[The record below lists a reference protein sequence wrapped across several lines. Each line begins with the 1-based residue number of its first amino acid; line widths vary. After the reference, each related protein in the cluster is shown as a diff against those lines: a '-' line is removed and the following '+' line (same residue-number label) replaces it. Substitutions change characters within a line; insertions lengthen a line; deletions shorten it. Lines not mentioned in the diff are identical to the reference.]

1 METNMAIIE
10 LRDFSFTYAGA
21 HVAALSSISLDIDGG
36 EFVLV
41 CGKSGCGKTTLLRNL
56 KKEIAPQGTRVGDVR
71 ICGLEELTPRQ
82 SATLVG
88 FVMQDPDNQIVT
100 DSVWSELA
108 FGLENLGIPPQEIGR
123 RIGEISAFFGIDSWF
138 GKKVSELSGGQ
149 KQMLSL
155 AAVIAMQAEIIVLDE
170 PTAQLDP
177 IAAKEF
183 LHMLARVNTELGKTV
198 VISEHS
204 LEEALAISDKVLFMD
219 GGEVKYYGDARGFV
233 SLLSPKNETRN
244 DYYFALPAPTRL
256 AIRIDAQPFS
266 IPLDVREG
274 RQWLLHYPE
283 LRTLHSSCECVKGAS
298 DGVEISSLR
307 GASATKQSIFVESSG
322 LLRSARNDE
331 SVMQNFS
338 RNLTHRESAIK
349 IRDIWFRYSTQDDFV
364 LKGLDAEIVE
374 NEIHIFVGGNGS
386 GKSTLLRVLAGV
398 RKPFRGKVRAADGKT
413 IAMLAQDSKSV
424 FVRDTLR
431 EDLSDHNPKITGAES
446 DALIAR
452 LGLSDLLDRH
462 PYDLSAGEMQKA
474 ALAKIL
480 LLDPDILLLD
490 EPTKGIDALARAEVG
505 RIIRELRDAGKTI
518 ALVTHDIEFAAAY
531 GDTCSM
537 LFAGGIIAEGSA
549 HEFFNNNMFY
559 TTSINRMTRG
569 LVEDCVLE
577 EDVRT

>member
-1 METNMAIIE
+1 MAIIE
-10 LRDFSFTYAGA
+10 LQGFSFTYAGA
-21 HVAALSSISLDIDGG
+21 SATALSSISLDIDGG

-56 KKEIAPQGTRVGDVR
+56 KKEIAPQGTRIGNVC

-149 KQMLSL
+149 KQILSL

-183 LHMLARVNTELGKTV
+183 LHMLMRVNTELGKTV
-198 VISEHS
+198 VISEHL
-204 LEEALAISDKVLFMD
+204 LEEALAISDKVLFMA
-219 GGEVKYYGDARGFV
+219 GGEVKYYGNARSFV
-233 SLLSPKNETRN
+233 SFLAPKNETRN
-244 DYYFALPAPTRL
+244 DYYSALPAPTRL
-256 AIRIDAQPFS
+256 ALRIDAQLSS

-274 RQWLLHYPE
+274 RQWLLHYPK
-283 LRTLHSSCECVKGAS
+283 LRSLRSSGECVKDAS
-298 DGVEISSLR
+298 DGVEIPSLR
-307 GASATKQSIFVESSG
+307 GASATKQSIFVASSG

-331 SVMQNFS
+331 SVIQDFS
-338 RNLTHRESAIK
+338 HNSAHREAALK
-349 IRDIWFRYSTQDDFV
+349 ARDIWFRYSKQDAFV
-364 LKGLDAEIVE
+364 LKGLDAEIAE

-413 IAMLAQDSKSV
+413 IAMLAQDPKSV

-431 EDLSDHNPKITGAES
+431 EDLSDHNPKINGADA
-446 DALIAR
+446 DALISR
-452 LGLSDLLDRH
+452 LVSSDLLDRH

-490 EPTKGIDALARAEVG
+490 EPTKGVDAFARAEIG
-505 RIIRELRDAGKTI
+505 RILRELRDAGKTI
-518 ALVTHDIEFAAAY
+518 VLVTHDIEFAAAY

-577 EDVRT
+577 QDVRV